1 MTDLAFRPAGELA
14 AQLRARTIGAEEL
27 LRHLLDRIDR
37 LNPSLNAVIL
47 RDDARALAQARAAD
61 AAIGRGEVG
70 GPLHGLPM
78 TVKEAFD
85 VAGLPTTWGVEAWR
99 DNVPTRDSAVVR
111 RLRAAGAIIFGKTN
125 VPSMLADWQTFNP
138 IHGTT
143 NNPWSLARTPGGSS
157 GGAAAALAAGFT
169 PLEIGSD
176 IGGSI
181 RGPAHYCGVFG
192 HKPTFGIVDLDGQAP
207 PGFSADAAMS
217 VAGPMARCAA
227 DLALALD
234 ILAGPPDQ
242 DAAAWRLCL
251 PQPKP
256 AEACRVAV
264 IVSHSTAEVDRTVQ
278 TAILALADAL
288 ARMGVQVDFAARPAF
303 DFDAAHEL
311 FILLL
316 RAATSAGLPDEA
328 LEAAAQV
335 ARDRPRDHGYVAL
348 QARGN
353 SLRHRD
359 WLQLDRQRRRFSAA
373 WRAFFDEYDLLLCP
387 AAATP
392 AFPHNQTGSRW
403 ERMLAVNGHAQPS
416 TTQMF
421 WAGLAGMAYLPAT
434 VAPIALSPEGLPIGV
449 QIVGPRFD
457 DLTCIGF
464 AAFLERRYHAFTAPL
479 LPTPA

>member
-1 MTDLAFRPAGELA
+1 MTDPAFRPAGELA

-61 AAIGRGEVG
+61 AAIARGEAG

-99 DNVPTRDSAVVR
+99 GNVPTRDSAVVR

-125 VPSMLADWQTFNP
+125 VPAMLADWQTFNP

-143 NNPWSLARTPGGSS
+143 NNPWSLDRTPGGSS

-207 PGFSADAAMS
+207 PGFSADADMS
-217 VAGPMARCAA
+217 VAGPMARSAA

-234 ILAGPPDQ
+234 ILAGSPDQ
-242 DAAAWRLCL
+242 DSAAWRLCL
-251 PQPKP
+251 PAPKP

-264 IVSHSTAEVDRTVQ
+264 IVSDPTAEVDQSVQ

-288 ARMGVQVDFAARPAF
+288 ARMGVQVDVAARPAF
-303 DFDAAHEL
+303 DFDAAHEA

-316 RAATSAGLPDEA
+316 RAATSAGLTDEA
-328 LEAAAQV
+328 LAAADQV
-335 ARDRPRDHGYVAL
+335 ARDRPLDRSYPVL

-353 SLRHRD
+353 ALRHRD
-359 WLQLDRQRRRFSAA
+359 WLHLDHQRRQLGAA
-373 WRAFFDEYDLLLCP
+373 WRAFFGDYDLLLCP

-392 AFPHNQTGSRW
+392 AFPHNHAGSRW
-403 ERMLAVNGHAQPS
+403 ERMLPVNGHAQPS

-449 QIVGPRFD
+449 QIVGPRFG

-464 AAFLERRYHAFTAPL
+464 AAFLEQRYRAFTAPL
-479 LPTPA
+479 LAA